1 MPDPKRPSID
11 PLLTDLDGLAI
22 ETQPQRVRRR
32 SRDFY
37 WYSPIL
43 KRELDHVTA
52 DAVVTPRAEA
62 EVLRV
67 MRACWKHK
75 VPLTARGGG
84 TGNYGQAM
92 PLQGGLVIDLS
103 EMAAIK
109 EISLGRVRVEAG
121 AKLCDIDAAAQA
133 HPLRQ
138 ELRFH
143 PSTHKTGTIGGYVA
157 GGSSGVGSITW
168 GLLRDRGNII
178 SARVLTMEEEP
189 RILELRGDAIQQ
201 VNHAYG
207 TNGIITELEMPL
219 APAHRWCELIVA
231 FADFMSAVR
240 FADALA
246 HEDGLLKK
254 LVTPIAAPVGHQYL
268 RSDLLGPG
276 DHCVLLMIAEHALDQ
291 LRDLLGGWPGRM
303 VWEMFQD
310 ELPKSQQP
318 IFEYSWNHTTLQAL
332 KVDRSI
338 TYLQTLFP
346 PGRHVELVEKMY
358 RRFGDEAPMHLEF
371 VRFGGQIACFGL
383 QLVRYTTDARL
394 LEIIDDHNRE
404 GCPIFNP
411 HEYTLEGGG
420 MKKVDQLQLAF
431 KREADPLNLL
441 NPGKMIG
448 WDDPTYDRSADRQFL
463 YG

>member
-1 MPDPKRPSID
+1 MPAID
-11 PLLTDLDGLAI
+11 DLLADLDGLAI

-43 KRELDHVTA
+43 KRELDKVTA
-52 DAVVTPRAEA
+52 DAVVTPRDET
-62 EVLRV
+62 EVLQV
-67 MRACWKHK
+67 MRACWRHR
-75 VPLTARGGG
+75 VPLTVRGGG

-92 PLQGGLVIDLS
+92 PLNGGIVMDLS
-103 EMAAIK
+103 EMTAIK
-109 EISLGRVRVEAG
+109 DIALGRVRVEAG

-219 APAHRWCELIVA
+219 AAAHRWCELIVT
-231 FADFMSAVR
+231 FQDFMTAVR
-240 FADALA
+240 FADLLA

-254 LVTPIAAPVGHQYL
+254 LVTPVAAPVGHQYL
-268 RSDLLGPG
+268 RPELLGPD
-276 DHCVLLMIAEHALDQ
+276 DHCVLLLVAEHALDV
-291 LRDLLGGWPGRM
+291 LRDLLAAWPGRT
-303 VWEMFQD
+303 VWQTFQD
-310 ELPKSQQP
+310 ELARSQQP
-318 IFEYSWNHTTLQAL
+318 LFEYSWNHTTLQAL
-332 KVDRSI
+332 KVDRNI

-346 PGRHVELVEKMY
+346 PPRHVELVERMY
-358 RRFGDEAPMHLEF
+358 RQFGDEVPMHLEF

-383 QLVRYTTDARL
+383 QLVRYTSDERL
-394 LEIIDDHNRE
+394 LEIIEHHNRE

-411 HEYTLEGGG
+411 HEFTLEGGG
-420 MKKVDQLQLAF
+420 MKKVDHVQLAF
-431 KREADPLNLL
+431 KRAADPLNLL

-448 WDDPTYDRSADRQFL
+448 WDDPAYDRSEDRRFL
-463 YG
+463 YGQ